1 MMQRTTQVEEKEL
14 GTEDLVKMLRNGATV
29 EIKDVKITGWNVK
42 PHYEKRAVVTEVK
55 NEVKNEVTLEMR
67 DLVKIIKELL

>member
-1 MMQRTTQVEEKEL
+1 MQRTTQVEKEI
-14 GTEDLVKMLRNGATV
+14 GTEEIIKMLRNGATV
-29 EIKDVKITGWNVK
+29 EIKNVKITGWNVP
-42 PHYEKRAVVTEVK
+42 PHNEKRAVVTEVK

>member
-1 MMQRTTQVEEKEL
+1 MMQRTTQVEKEI
-14 GTEDLVKMLRNGATV
+14 GTEEIIKMLRNGATV

-42 PHYEKRAVVTEVK
+42 PHNEKRAVVTEVK

>member
-1 MMQRTTQVEEKEL
+1 MMQRTVEEKEI

-29 EIKDVKITGWNVK
+29 NIKNVKITGWNVP
-42 PHYEKRAVVTEVK
+42 PHNEKRAVVTEVK

>member
-1 MMQRTTQVEEKEL
+1 MMQRTQVEKEI
-14 GTEDLVKMLRNGATV
+14 GTEDLVKMLRNGATI

-42 PHYEKRAVVTEVK
+42 PRYEKRALVTEVR

-67 DLVKIIKELL
+67 DLVEIIKELL

>member
-1 MMQRTTQVEEKEL
+1 
-14 GTEDLVKMLRNGATV
+14 MLRNGARV

-67 DLVKIIKELL
+67 DLVEIIKELL